1 MSSNITITSESEQL
15 ERRERMGEYIMLRFR
30 LNDGIDPSAF
40 AARFGASFEALYGAK
55 LQKYL
60 KTGFIVK
67 RGNAYALSPG
77 GMFVSNYI
85 LSDILEF
92 EDLGAYMGNF

>member
-1 MSSNITITSESEQL
+1 
-15 ERRERMGEYIMLRFR
+15 MGEYIMLRFR
-30 LNDGIDPSAF
+30 LNDGLDPSAF
-40 AARFGASFEALYGAK
+40 ASRFGASFEALYGAK
-55 LQKYL
+55 IEKYI
-60 KTGFIVK
+60 KNGFII
-67 RGNAYALSPG
+67 RNGNAYALSPG

>member
-1 MSSNITITSESEQL
+1 MV
-15 ERRERMGEYIMLRFR
+15 ERRNTTLVSLPKDFH
-30 LNDGIDPSAF
+30 
-40 AARFGASFEALYGAK
+40 AK

-60 KTGFIVK
+60 KSGFVVK